1 MTATTTLQR
10 TPLVISAG
18 NLVAGPVNA
27 SFREG
32 DRESLLH
39 SYLVLV
45 RQLRGQPRTPSIT
58 LRSADITA
66 IAGHLGASE
75 ERVLDDLLERMG
87 ATRAQR
93 KALAAMFAVGALTI
107 VATGSIA
114 LEFAS
119 VGVFADDSGSDGMTP
134 AVEVVEVVEAVEES
148 EVPAPVVGVGPA
160 GPAAS
165 VVTADPSQPEVEAV
179 DSSVAS
185 HVEPELAIAG
195 DGADFE
201 MMVAL
206 LSLALTEPAPTDD
219 APAEGSG
226 MTDDGAIVATG
237 RAPAPVVEGVGV
249 ADDGSTV
256 AVAPPPAPP
265 EEGVGI
271 ADDGSTVA
279 VGLPPTPP
287 PEP

>member
-1 MTATTTLQR
+1 MTATFQR

-27 SFREG
+27 TFREG

-45 RQLRGQPRTPSIT
+45 RQLRGQPRTPTIT

-75 ERVLDDLLERMG
+75 ERVLDDLLDRMG

-93 KALAAMFAVGALTI
+93 KALAALFAVGALTI

-119 VGVFADDSGSDGMTP
+119 VGVFADDSGSGTP
-134 AVEVVEVVEAVEES
+134 VVEVAEE
-148 EVPAPVVGVGPA
+148 PAPVVESAPA
-160 GPAAS
+160 AAAAS
-165 VVTADPSQPEVEAV
+165 VVIPGSTSAPSAAEDATSRVEPV
-179 DSSVAS
+179 VAGP
-185 HVEPELAIAG
+185 EPELAIAG

-201 MMVAL
+201 MMIAL
-206 LSLALTEPAPTDD
+206 LSLALAEPASD
-219 APAEGSG
+219 ASLDESG
-226 MTDDGAIVATG
+226 VADDGATVATG
-237 RAPAPVVEGVGV
+237 QPPAPVVEGIGV

-256 AVAPPPAPP
+256 AVGQPPAPP
-265 EEGVGI
+265 VEGVGI

-279 VGLPPTPP
+279 VGLPPVPP
-287 PEP
+287 TEP

>member
-1 MTATTTLQR
+1 MTATTTFQR

-39 SYLVLV
+39 SYLVMV

-119 VGVFADDSGSDGMTP
+119 VGVFADDSGSDGITP
-134 AVEVVEVVEAVEES
+134 AVEEVEVVEAL
-148 EVPAPVVGVGPA
+148 EVSAPVVGVGPA
-160 GPAAS
+160 GPAAPA
-165 VVTADPSQPEVEAV
+165 VTVDPSRPETEAV
-179 DSSVAS
+179 DSSVGS

>member
-1 MTATTTLQR
+1 MTATFQR

-27 SFREG
+27 TFREG

-45 RQLRGQPRTPSIT
+45 RQLRGQPRTPTIT
-58 LRSADITA
+58 LRSSDITA
-66 IAGHLGASE
+66 IAGHLGTSE
-75 ERVLDDLLERMG
+75 ERVLDDLLDRMG

-114 LEFAS
+114 MEVAS
-119 VGVFADDSGSDGMTP
+119 VGVFADESGSAAP
-134 AVEVVEVVEAVEES
+134 VVEVADES
-148 EVPAPVVGVGPA
+148 SPVVDATPA
-160 GPAAS
+160 AAVAS
-165 VVTADPSQPEVEAV
+165 VVTPRATPAPSATEDGAARVEPMV
-179 DSSVAS
+179 SGP
-185 HVEPELAIAG
+185 EPELAIAG

-201 MMVAL
+201 MMIAL
-206 LSLALTEPAPTDD
+206 LSLALAEPASD
-219 APAEGSG
+219 AALDESG
-226 MTDDGAIVATG
+226 VADDGSIVATG
-237 RAPAPVVEGVGV
+237 RPPAPVVEGVGV

-265 EEGVGI
+265 VEGVGV

-279 VGLPPTPP
+279 VGLPPVPP
-287 PEP
+287 TGP

>member
-1 MTATTTLQR
+1 MTATTTFQR

-39 SYLVLV
+39 SYLVMV

-119 VGVFADDSGSDGMTP
+119 VGVFADDSGSDGITP
-134 AVEVVEVVEAVEES
+134 AVEEVEVVEAL
-148 EVPAPVVGVGPA
+148 EVSAPVVGVGPA
-160 GPAAS
+160 GPAAPA
-165 VVTADPSQPEVEAV
+165 VTAGPSRPETEAV

>member
-1 MTATTTLQR
+1 MTATTTFQR

-27 SFREG
+27 TFRDG

-45 RQLRGQPRTPSIT
+45 RQLRGQPRTPTIT

-75 ERVLDDLLERMG
+75 ERVLDDLLDRMG

-114 LEFAS
+114 LEFS
-119 VGVFADDSGSDGMTP
+119 SGGVAADDRGSG
-134 AVEVVEVVEAVEES
+134 
-148 EVPAPVVGVGPA
+148 APVVEIADEPAPDVGA
-160 GPAAS
+160 AAAS
-165 VVTADPSQPEVEAV
+165 VVAVIPTSVQPAIDANRPVVEPAEVSQP
-179 DSSVAS
+179 D
-185 HVEPELAIAG
+185 PELAIAE

-201 MMVAL
+201 MMIAL
-206 LSLALTEPAPTDD
+206 LSLALAEPV
-219 APAEGSG
+219 AEEGAALDESG
-226 MTDDGAIVATG
+226 VTDDGAIVATG
-237 RAPAPVVEGVGV
+237 QPPAPVIEGIGV

-256 AVAPPPAPP
+256 AVAQPPVPP
-265 EEGVGI
+265 DEGVGI
-271 ADDGSTVA
+271 ADDGSIVA
-279 VGLPPTPP
+279 VGLPPVPP
-287 PEP
+287 TAP

>member
-1 MTATTTLQR
+1 MTATFQR

-27 SFREG
+27 TFREG

-45 RQLRGQPRTPSIT
+45 RQLRGQPRTPTIT
-58 LRSADITA
+58 LRSSDITA

-75 ERVLDDLLERMG
+75 ERVLDDLLDRMG

-93 KALAAMFAVGALTI
+93 KALAALFAVGALTI

-119 VGVFADDSGSDGMTP
+119 VGVFAGDSGSGAP
-134 AVEVVEVVEAVEES
+134 VVDVAEE
-148 EVPAPVVGVGPA
+148 PAPVADAAPA
-160 GPAAS
+160 PAAAS
-165 VVTADPSQPEVEAV
+165 VVTPSPIADPSAAEDVTLRVEPV
-179 DSSVAS
+179 FSGP
-185 HVEPELAIAG
+185 EPELAIAG

-206 LSLALTEPAPTDD
+206 LSLALAEPAPD
-219 APAEGSG
+219 AALDESG
-226 MTDDGAIVATG
+226 VADDGATVATG
-237 RAPAPVVEGVGV
+237 QPPAPVVEGIGV

-265 EEGVGI
+265 VEGVGI

-279 VGLPPTPP
+279 VGLPPVPP
-287 PEP
+287 TEP